1 MPRNMGEQRMST
13 NKEYKEREHR
23 DYLNGKGFFDSLADF
38 IADHSEVKAD
48 WFETQ
53 LEWIE
58 NGSYGAG
65 ACLELCKVWDWVS
78 TSPRANKQAAIG
90 QVLLSCLY
98 GKKWE
103 PRHWHKLPP
112 AMQSGISEAVTA
124 WIAGNREFVITWD
137 D

>member
-1 MPRNMGEQRMST
+1 MRMST

-23 DYLNGKGFFDSLADF
+23 DYLNGKGFFDSLVDF

-48 WFETQ
+48 LFEIQ

-65 ACLELCKVWDWVS
+65 ACLELCRVWDWVS
-78 TSPRANKQAAIG
+78 TSPRANKQSAIG

-98 GKKWE
+98 GKQWQT
-103 PRHWHKLPP
+103 RDWRKLPP
-112 AMQSGISEAVTA
+112 AMQADLNNAVDAWLSESRDFA
-124 WIAGNREFVITWD
+124 ITWND
-137 D
+137 